1 MAKEIKKGYHQF
13 RIDDEPGNLTVTSKL
28 SKKQFMD
35 KLKTNRLTFGRYH
48 SQESH
53 ILVGASTIRP
63 TW

>member
-1 MAKEIKKGYHQF
+1 MTKQVKKGYYQF

-28 SKKQFMD
+28 SKKEFMD
-35 KLKTNRLTFGRYH
+35 KLKANRLNFGRYH

-53 ILVGASTIRP
+53 ITIGTNSIRP